1 MNTTLTALG
10 IALLVALMTA
20 LLGPF
25 FVDWNQHRAFFE
37 RHASEMLGMPVH
49 VQGKIDARLLPQP
62 VVRFSDVVI
71 GDADGPLSLHAA
83 GFGFDLSLMPL
94 LRGEIAIDEMH
105 LQRPKIVATLG
116 KDGALVLPA
125 DVKERPAADLARVS
139 LDYVEVT
146 DGSVDLRDE
155 RTGRRLELA
164 SIAAIGSAESLAGPF
179 RIEGTAHGGG
189 EPYAFRVQAGSFA
202 QGAGHIKLSAH
213 PDGENHRLFDLD
225 GTLALANARPRFTG
239 KALLESRAAKDE
251 DAAKAPM
258 PWRISAEVKA
268 DPATM
273 ALDKVE
279 LQSGSTERALTL
291 AGSGTIDLGAKPAAT
306 LNLAARQLDLDRA
319 LGRGPDDPAL
329 PVLDVLTGV
338 AARFSGMADPPL
350 PLRVEAKVDG
360 ITAGRDIIQDVAL
373 ALQSGQGAWTIQD
386 LSARLPG
393 NAMLKASGSLPR
405 KSFPAFSG
413 HLALDAPNLPSLVHW
428 LGGAQG
434 TTPDT
439 AAKHLVLS
447 GDLDARPDAVGLAGA
462 KITADGTT
470 LTGSGHWRK
479 ASKDAPASLSA
490 VLAADTLDL
499 DRLDAKR
506 LLRLIGVSGKARKT
520 DIDIALNAKTLI
532 FHGIQAHSVA
542 LDMGARRGVLDLRK
556 ASIADLDGGRLD
568 LRGRLD
574 LHGEG
579 DHGRITANL
588 DAPRAEGV
596 LALLDELPLPERV
609 LAGLQ
614 ARAAGLAPAK
624 LSASIGS
631 AANGKGYT
639 GTIEGT
645 LGGVHLTADGR
656 ASRLDAEG
664 EGSVSLHA
672 EAQDGA
678 DLLRALGWNP
688 GPLAKLEP
696 ARLSLEASGKLA
708 DASVKGDWDGEAAVH
723 FDGALKGWDENNG
736 LSGRLTAK
744 APDVPALAAR
754 LGRVAPGSLPAFP
767 FDLAAK
773 LDAGPNGL
781 RLSAVT
787 ARLGDDTLTGDLAL
801 RAGAVTGDLTA
812 DRLALRDLAA
822 LGLGPAA
829 LDAQAGQGWP
839 DTAFAPGLLAG
850 LDAHVSMQAR
860 TLDLADGFSAQD
872 ARFALVLH
880 NRDVAVRNA
889 SASFAGGTLGGGF
902 ALSGS
907 GDATA
912 LNGTVSLKGVALDA
926 LTGAASGAQ
935 GRVDLALDV
944 QGRGG
949 SLKQVVGALTGG
961 GSVTFHDLSLPRLD
975 PASFHT
981 VFDAEESDALEADP
995 AAVRRAFEAA
1005 LKKGPLTLSEV
1016 TGAVGIASGVVR
1028 VVNAAVT
1035 SEEADASASLSLDLN
1050 AWTASGELDLRPKE
1064 LPDIAAADRPSVRV
1078 SLSGPL
1084 AAPTRSLDTASLTAF
1099 LASRS
1104 IARQT
1109 AKMEQL
1115 EAERRQRA
1123 EAAREAAREVAKAAA
1138 DKAAADAG
1146 ARKAAAAQERAQEEA
1161 VRRAAAAAV
1170 APPLD
1175 LTPGALYGTPA
1186 ATSRRTP
1193 PRSIND
1199 LLQQ

>member
-37 RHASEMLGMPVH
+37 HHASEMLGMPVH

-62 VVRFSDVVI
+62 EVRFTDVVI

-94 LRGEIAIDEMH
+94 MRGEITVDELH
-105 LQRPKIVATLG
+105 LNRPKIVATLG

-125 DVKERPAADLARVS
+125 DVKEHPAADLARVS
-139 LDYVEVT
+139 LDHVEVS

-164 SIAAIGSAESLAGPF
+164 SIAAIGSAESLSGPF

-189 EPYAFRVQAGSFA
+189 APYAFRVQAGSFA

-225 GTLALANARPRFTG
+225 GTLALANAQPRFTG
-239 KALLESRAAKDE
+239 KALLESRAAKHE
-251 DAAKAPM
+251 DAATAPM
-258 PWRISAEVKA
+258 PWRITAEVKA
-268 DPATM
+268 DPATV
-273 ALDKVE
+273 ALEKVE
-279 LQSGSTERALTL
+279 LQSGTTERALTL

-350 PLRVEAKVDG
+350 PLRVEAKLDG
-360 ITAGRDIIQDVAL
+360 ITAGRDIVQDVTL
-373 ALQSGQGAWTIQD
+373 ALESGQGAWTIQD

-405 KSFPAFSG
+405 ESFPAFSG
-413 HLALDAPNLPSLVHW
+413 HVTLDAPNLPNLVHW
-428 LGGAQG
+428 LGGAEG
-434 TTPDT
+434 TAPDT

-447 GDLDARPDAVGLAGA
+447 GDLDARPDAVGLSGA
-462 KITADGTT
+462 NITADGTT
-470 LTGSGHWRK
+470 LTGSGHWRRK
-479 ASKDAPASLSA
+479 TKDAPASLGA
-490 VLAADTLDL
+490 VLTADTLDL

-506 LLRLIGVSGKARKT
+506 VLRLIGVSGKARKT
-520 DIDIALNAKTLI
+520 DIDIALNAKTLV
-532 FHGIQAHSVA
+532 FHGIEAHGVA
-542 LDMGARRGVLDLRK
+542 LDMGARKGVLDLRK
-556 ASIADLDGGRLD
+556 ASIADLDGGKLD
-568 LRGRLD
+568 LHGRLD

-609 LAGLQ
+609 LAGLH

-631 AANGKGYT
+631 AEDGQGYT
-639 GTIEGT
+639 GKIEGT
-645 LGGVHLTADGR
+645 LGGVHLAADGR

-664 EGSVSLHA
+664 EGSVSLQA

-688 GPLAKLEP
+688 GPLARLEP

-708 DASVKGDWDGEAAVH
+708 DASVKADWDGEAAVH
-723 FDGALKGWDENNG
+723 FDGTLKGWDENNG

-744 APDVPALAAR
+744 APDVPALAVR

-767 FDLAAK
+767 FDLSAK

-787 ARLGDDTLTGDLAL
+787 AQLGDDTLTGDLAL
-801 RAGAVTGDLTA
+801 GAGGAITGDLA
-812 DRLALRDLAA
+812 VDRLALRDLAA

-829 LDAQAGQGWP
+829 LDAQAGQSWP

-850 LDAHVSMQAR
+850 LDANVSVQAR

-872 ARFALVLH
+872 ARFTLALH
-880 NRDVAVRNA
+880 DRDLAVRNA

-912 LNGTVSLKGVALDA
+912 LNGTVSLKDVALDA
-926 LTGAASGAQ
+926 LAGAASGAQ
-935 GRVDLALDV
+935 GRIDLALDV
-944 QGRGG
+944 QGRGS
-949 SLKQVVGALTGG
+949 SLKQIVGALTGG

-975 PASFHT
+975 PASFRT

-995 AAVRRAFEAA
+995 AKVRRAFQAA
-1005 LKKGPLTLSEV
+1005 LEKGPLTLSEV
-1016 TGAVGIASGVVR
+1016 TGAVGIASGVAR

-1035 SEEADASASLSLDLN
+1035 SDAADASASLSLDLN
-1050 AWTASGELDLRPKE
+1050 VWTASGELDLRPKA
-1064 LPDIAAADRPSVRV
+1064 LPDVADADRPSVRV

-1084 AAPTRSLDTASLTAF
+1084 AAPARSLDTASLTAF

-1109 AKMEQL
+1109 TKMEQL

-1123 EAAREAAREVAKAAA
+1123 EAAREAAKAAA
-1138 DKAAADAG
+1138 DKAAADAA
-1146 ARKAAAAQERAQEEA
+1146 ARKAAAAQKRAQEEA

-1175 LTPGALYGTPA
+1175 LMPGALYVPPG